1 MNDTTNTGGPAFP
14 HCSRC
19 GENAV
24 RTQGHQWLCAKHY
37 RFGQMRQKARASGKE
52 VPSHAELHSLPGVDL
67 TCPDCKRRMNWL
79 AHDGADSVA
88 SLQHYRNG
96 SMAIVCLS
104 CNSRHASMDGD
115 SFRAMDASSKQCPCC
130 GRIKPST
137 EFTADN
143 SRSGSLKRKSKCRA
157 CADEATTKWKEKNR
171 EQYNAYQRAYRAKRK
186 SEGRPVTRSD

>member
-1 MNDTTNTGGPAFP
+1 MSDTNTNGGTVCSACGDPA
-14 HCSRC
+14 
-19 GENAV
+19 
-24 RTQGHQWLCAKHY
+24 TTKQGHQHLCDKHY
-37 RFGQMRQKARASGKE
+37 RFGQMRAKAKAGGKA
-52 VPSHAELHSLPGVDL
+52 VPSRHDLALMEGVDL
-67 TCPDCKRRMNWL
+67 VCPDCGVRMNWR
-79 AHDGADSVA
+79 ARDGQETVA
-88 SLQHYRNG
+88 SLQHYRDG